1 MLCNLKN
8 RHFYFMLAAEAACFA
23 LAMSA
28 SYLLRFDFR
37 LPEAY
42 AAQLAAVLVI
52 ALPLKLGVFLGLGL
66 YRGMWRY
73 TSLADFRRLCEAVV
87 LSSAL
92 LVAVVAF
99 RYGFTGFSRAV
110 LLMDGMLT
118 LLLTAG
124 LRLGIRVRFA
134 RSQSRNAHA
143 PQGPARRVLVM
154 GAGGLGERLLREV
167 AQNPALNFAVIG
179 FLDDDPD
186 KLGRA
191 LHGREVLGGIG
202 DCARLA
208 SRHRAEE
215 ILIAVSHAS
224 ASQMRRMVEAC
235 KASGLPHRIL
245 PAMSRLLDGR
255 AVLSPRPVDYQDLL
269 GRSEVALD
277 QAGLK
282 AILTGRVVLVTGCGG
297 SIGSELSRQ
306 VARFKPRR
314 LILADASEFNLY
326 AIAAELAEAGFSAF
340 SCVLGSVADAALLNR
355 VFALHKPTLVLH
367 AAAYKHVP
375 MLEENPWA
383 AVTNNIVGTRTLMA
397 AAVQHGV
404 ERFVIV
410 STDKAV
416 NPLSVMG
423 ASKRVTERLMA
434 GFAGGPTRFSAVRFG
449 NVVGSSGS
457 VVPLFRRQIEAG
469 GPVTVTHP
477 DMTRYFMSISEAC
490 QLILQAATMG
500 QTGEHGGDIFVLRM
514 GEPVRIVDL
523 ARDLIRLS
531 GRESGDVDIVFTGLR
546 PGEKLSEEL
555 IGAGE
560 DVVPT
565 GHEKIMVLR
574 AHGADAPPDEALLLE
589 LESAAKTRDAQ
600 AIKTLLR
607 RLVPEY
613 APATD

>member
-23 LAMSA
+23 LALGA

-42 AAQLAAVLVI
+42 ATQLAAMLI
-52 ALPLKLGVFLGLGL
+52 ITLPLKLGVFLSLGL

-73 TSLADFRRLCEAVV
+73 TSLADFRRLGEAVL

-118 LLLTAG
+118 LLFTAG
-124 LRLGIRVRFA
+124 LRLAIRVGFA
-134 RSQSRNAHA
+134 RSQSRSAHA

-167 AQNPALNFAVIG
+167 AQNPALNFDVLG

-191 LHGREVLGGIG
+191 LHGREVLGCID

-208 SRHRAEE
+208 DRHRAEE

-235 KASGLPHRIL
+235 KESGLPHRIL
-245 PAMSRLLDGR
+245 PAISRLLDGR

-277 QAGLK
+277 QDGLK
-282 AILTGRVVLVTGCGG
+282 AILSGRVVLVTGCGG
-297 SIGSELSRQ
+297 SIGSELCRQ
-306 VARFKPRR
+306 VARFKPRQ
-314 LILADASEFNLY
+314 LLLADASEFNLFS
-326 AIAAELAEAGFSAF
+326 IATELAEAGFTAF
-340 SCVLGSVADAALLNR
+340 SCILGSVADAELMQRL
-355 VFALHKPTLVLH
+355 FAEHKPTLVLH

-383 AVTNNIVGTRTLMA
+383 AVTNNILGTRTLMA
-397 AAVQHGV
+397 AALTHGV
-404 ERFVIV
+404 ERFVLV

-434 GFAGGPTRFSAVRFG
+434 SFADGPTRFSAVRFG

-500 QTGEHGGDIFVLRM
+500 RTNEHGGDIFVLKM

-523 ARDLIRLS
+523 ARDLIQ
-531 GRESGDVDIVFTGLR
+531 GDVL
-546 PGEKLSEEL
+546 L
-555 IGAGE
+555 
-560 DVVPT
+560 
-565 GHEKIMVLR
+565 IMVPDIAQSFGYFTAERLFFDQRGMNADDKFPETADTSVQGFLPGNLMDGIGHGIGEIGKLR
-574 AHGADAPPDEALLLE
+574 GID
-589 LESAAKTRDAQ
+589 LESDS
-600 AIKTLLR
+600 L
-607 RLVPEY
+607 
-613 APATD
+613 